1 MADVAVGLRGYLLS
15 KTAITDLVGSTRI
28 YTDQLPQRATLPAIV
43 LNQLFT
49 MHEHQLSDL
58 GGLAHAR
65 VQIEC
70 YAATRLVANSIV
82 EAIRTCGIITQKG
95 STNGVDIR
103 GVRIEEGMSYKDDAA
118 TDGSDE
124 QRYVAVF
131 DLVIDYTET

>member
-1 MADVAVGLRGYLLS
+1 VADVAVGLRNYFLS

-49 MHEHQLSDL
+49 VHDHQLSDL

-82 EAIRTCGIITQKG
+82 EAVRSCGIITQKG

-103 GVRIEEGMSYKDDAA
+103 GVRVEEGMSYKDDAA

-124 QRYVAVF
+124 QRYVSVF

>member
-1 MADVAVGLRGYLLS
+1 MADVVVGLRGYLLS
-15 KTAITDLVGSTRI
+15 KTVITDLVGSTRI

-49 MHEHQLSDL
+49 VHDHQLSDL

-82 EAIRTCGIITQKG
+82 EAIRSCGIITQKG

>member
-95 STNGVDIR
+95 LTNGVDIR

>member
-1 MADVAVGLRGYLLS
+1 MADVAVGLREYLLS
-15 KTAITDLVGSTRI
+15 KTAITDLVGLTRI

-43 LNQLFT
+43 LNQLFAVHDT
-49 MHEHQLSDL
+49 QLSDL
-58 GGLAHAR
+58 AGLAHAR

-82 EAIRTCGIITQKG
+82 EAIRGCGIITQKG
-95 STNGVDIR
+95 TTNGVDIR

-124 QRYVAVF
+124 QRYVSVF